1 MKERLFITRNEM
13 MGLIKN
19 ICGGENDVRDHCMV
33 LLCYLHG
40 FRTSELTGLKL
51 EDLDLSGERLS
62 VRRLKNGFNTVHPI
76 HPQAKIALTLWLTIR
91 SKMLQ
96 VKDTPWLFI
105 SQKGGRLSRQ
115 RFYVMCRE
123 YGRRADLPFVVHPH
137 MLRHA
142 CGYELAEQG
151 IDTRL
156 IQDYLGHRNIRHTVH
171 YTAGN
176 AARFSRL
183 WQGSVLPGPDQ
194 HNAVF
199 FDHMPDLI
207 SEM

>member
-1 MKERLFITRNEM
+1 MKERLYLTRQEM
-13 MGLIKN
+13 SEI
-19 ICGGENDVRDHCMV
+19 IRTVYGGTNGIRDYCML

-51 EDLDLSGERLS
+51 EDLDLSGARLS
-62 VRRLKNGFNTVHPI
+62 IRRLKNGFSTVHPI
-76 HPQAKIALTLWLTIR
+76 HPQARAALVLWLKTR
-91 SKMLQ
+91 SSIVGVNDM
-96 VKDTPWLFI
+96 PWLFV
-105 SQKGGRLSRQ
+105 SRKGGRLSRQ
-115 RFYVMCRE
+115 RFYMICRE
-123 YGRRADLPFVVHPH
+123 HGRLAGLPFDVHPH

-151 IDTRL
+151 MDTRL

-183 WQGSVLPGPDQ
+183 WQGTALFEADNDSSAG
-194 HNAVF
+194 
-199 FDHMPDLI
+199 
-207 SEM
+207 

>member
-1 MKERLFITRNEM
+1 MKERLYLTRQEM
-13 MGLIKN
+13 NGMIRTVYGSTN
-19 ICGGENDVRDHCMV
+19 GVRDYCML

-51 EDLDLSGERLS
+51 EDLDLSGGRLS
-62 VRRLKNGFNTVHPI
+62 IRRLKKGFSTVHPI
-76 HPQAKIALTLWLTIR
+76 HPQAKSALTLWLKIR
-91 SKMLQ
+91 SGMAS
-96 VKDTPWLFI
+96 VNDMPWLFI
-105 SQKGGRLSRQ
+105 SRKGGRLSRQ

-123 YGRRADLPFVVHPH
+123 YGRLAGLPFDVHPH

-151 IDTRL
+151 MDTRL

-183 WQGSVLPGPDQ
+183 WQGAVLFEADKDSS
-194 HNAVF
+194 AV
-199 FDHMPDLI
+199 
-207 SEM
+207 